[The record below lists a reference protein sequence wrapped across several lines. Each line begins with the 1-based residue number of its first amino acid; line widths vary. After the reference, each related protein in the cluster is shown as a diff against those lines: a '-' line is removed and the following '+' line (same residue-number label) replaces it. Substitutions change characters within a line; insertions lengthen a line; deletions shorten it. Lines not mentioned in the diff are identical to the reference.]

1 LPDHL
6 IGRIADSESAHEGSN
21 PSWATNLR
29 STMNLTPAQATRA
42 RKFGVVGRSPRN
54 RASRVVNLDAISAKL
69 GLTKEQF
76 IAQYITNTAP
86 ITKPQ
91 D

>member
-1 LPDHL
+1 M
-6 IGRIADSESAHEGSN
+6 
-21 PSWATNLR
+21 T
-29 STMNLTPAQATRA
+29 LTPAQLTRA
-42 RKFGVVGRSPRN
+42 RKFGVGGRSLRN
-54 RASRVVNLDAISAKL
+54 RASRAASLDAISQKL
-69 GLTKEQF
+69 GLTKDQF